1 MIPRSSLLAGVG
13 GAYNAI
19 FVQGEA
25 LGSSLYFGRGAG
37 SLPTATAVIADVI
50 EAARNRSMALG
61 LRVPPVGWPW
71 HELRTTPI
79 RPIEELDSEYYL
91 RFMAVDRPG
100 VLAKIAGVLGEHDI
114 SIASVIQRGRSAGDE
129 TVPLVMRTHIAKE
142 RNLKAAL
149 QRVDQLP
156 VIQGKSVSIRIEEN
170 LG

>member
-1 MIPRSSLLAGVG
+1 LADVG

-37 SLPTATAVIADVI
+37 SLPTATAVLADVI
-50 EAARNRSMALG
+50 EVARNRSLTPG
-61 LRVPPVGWPW
+61 LRVPPLGYPG
-71 HELRTTPI
+71 HDLRMAPI
-79 RPIEELDSEYYL
+79 RSIDDLVSEYYL

-100 VLAKIAGVLGEHDI
+100 VLAKISGVLGEHAI
-114 SIASVIQRGRSAGDE
+114 SIASVIQRGRSEGDE
-129 TVPLVMRTHIAKE
+129 TVPLVMRTHLASE

-149 QRVDQLP
+149 YLVDRLP
-156 VIQGKSVSIRIEEN
+156 VVQGKSVSIRIEEN